1 MAVKQGKLGL
11 DQYKIGLARGLAA
24 EIVDEVYQNLI
35 RDYTTTSVER
45 SVLRLLGVDGV
56 DGDGWPLPNIVVE
69 LLEKEGILNKG
80 AAFFMANAV
89 ICTGLSP
96 LEIAVEMAAGR
107 LHPPG
112 LPQKDR
118 GLVEGKAFEL
128 CRAGAE
134 RIRTA
139 RETRGEMLEKLG
151 DPPQPYLY
159 VIVATGNIYEDVVQ
173 ARAAVRQG
181 ADIIAVIRSTGQSL
195 LDYVPHGPTTEG
207 FGGTLA
213 TRANFRIMRQA
224 LDEVSEEVGRYV
236 RLTNYAS
243 GLCMPEIAA
252 MGALERLDVMLN
264 DSMYGIIFRDIN
276 IQRTFVD
283 QYFSRMINAYAG
295 IIINTGED
303 NYLTTAD
310 ACDAAH
316 TVLASHFINERF
328 AMLSGL
334 QEDQLGL
341 GHAMEINP
349 EIEDSFLMEIAQAQ
363 LIREIFPGS
372 PLKFMPPTK
381 HMTGNIFRGHVQDA
395 LFNAA
400 SIMTGQGIHLL
411 GMLTEAS
418 HTPFLQDRFL
428 AIESCKL
435 IFNSMRHIS
444 EDIYFREGGLVRNRA
459 GEVLSRAVEMLERV
473 GRTGLAGA
481 IGEGMFADIRRS
493 PQGGKGRQGVL
504 KKDPLYLNP
513 FLIILPEGRKS

>member
-1 MAVKQGKLGL
+1 
-11 DQYKIGLARGLAA
+11 
-24 EIVDEVYQNLI
+24 
-35 RDYTTTSVER
+35 
-45 SVLRLLGVDGV
+45 
-56 DGDGWPLPNIVVE
+56 
-69 LLEKEGILNKG
+69 
-80 AAFFMANAV
+80 
-89 ICTGLSP
+89 
-96 LEIAVEMAAGR
+96 
-107 LHPPG
+107 
-112 LPQKDR
+112 
-118 GLVEGKAFEL
+118 
-128 CRAGAE
+128 
-134 RIRTA
+134 
-139 RETRGEMLEKLG
+139 
-151 DPPQPYLY
+151 
-159 VIVATGNIYEDVVQ
+159 
-173 ARAAVRQG
+173 
-181 ADIIAVIRSTGQSL
+181 
-195 LDYVPHGPTTEG
+195 
-207 FGGTLA
+207 
-213 TRANFRIMRQA
+213 
-224 LDEVSEEVGRYV
+224 VSEEVGRYV